1 MQNVYFHLN
10 IMARSIMS
18 VQKILMDFGA
28 QRKLIHQE
36 STFQAAATGA
46 YVVLIVQSQVNIKQ
60 SYKSMTTR
68 SRINMR
74 HLNGNIISSEYLNND
89 FRGVRNIL

>member
-18 VQKILMDFGA
+18 VPKILMDFGA

-36 STFQAAATGA
+36 NTFQAVAIG
-46 YVVLIVQSQVNIKQ
+46 VHVGLIVQSPVNITKPNR
-60 SYKSMTTR
+60 SMTTR
-68 SRINMR
+68 F
-74 HLNGNIISSEYLNND
+74 LNGSIISFEYLNND
-89 FRGVRNIL
+89 SRGV